1 VGHRQSR
8 LRAVLAGRLLMP
20 VHEAEV
26 RKVIRIWLATLL
38 LRSPLSSESRTV
50 SQPRPVAQPRASPWS
65 PEPAPIQSKGVNLSK
80 APEGG
85 HLYIQTSAIHNA
97 VIHFLRASDG
107 TITEADRVLTGGAG
121 SGPFN
126 YRATP
131 PGLIVEGANS
141 VLMTP
146 DKRFLFAING
156 GDNSVSSFAVAEN
169 GKLALLDVKRTGN
182 PVTGKSGTA
191 KSLEYASSTRTLY
204 VLHTFGPE
212 QIRLFSVDPEGYLK
226 LRPERYSAVP
236 ADKPGRVTTML
247 SISPDEKFLLVGCS
261 MDELPATNP
270 DGSAIVWVSRNGNP
284 HSIAANAPDPDGL
297 AVFPIDDA
305 GALGDV
311 RFQDAG
317 STSPW
322 CPLFLHNR
330 PDQFV
335 IGYAT
340 ADGLSLATLDSS
352 GEVAT
357 GPVVRADTSI
367 GRPSELC
374 WMAITPDDSLVFAT
388 MTGYGYVTSW
398 HLEGN
403 VLSIAKDPA
412 CEKPAGDGTFRG
424 LGGIVGS
431 SPNDMWMTP
440 DGAYLYQMYPNA
452 SKIIGY
458 AIHPDG
464 WLEEVTSAAIPYNT
478 PQGVTGF

>member
-1 VGHRQSR
+1 MTGHS
-8 LRAVLAGRLLMP
+8 VLAPAGVRAHGESYPRDQPKKESHMP
-20 VHEAEV
+20 NG
-26 RKVIRIWLATLL
+26 
-38 LRSPLSSESRTV
+38 
-50 SQPRPVAQPRASPWS
+50 SQS
-65 PEPAPIQSKGVNLSK
+65 
-80 APEGG
+80 G
-85 HLYIQTSAIHNA
+85 HLYVQTSAIPNA

-146 DKRFLFAING
+146 DKRLLFAING

-169 GKLALLDVKRTGN
+169 GTLTLVDVKRTGN
-182 PVTGKSGTA
+182 AVTGKSGTA
-191 KSLEYASSTRTLY
+191 KSLEYARSSRTLY

-212 QIRLFSVDPEGYLK
+212 HVRLFSVAPDGYLK
-226 LRPERYSAVP
+226 LRSERYSAVP
-236 ADKPGRVTTML
+236 ADKRGRVTTML
-247 SISPDEKFLLVGCS
+247 TVSPDEKFLLVGCS
-261 MDELPATNP
+261 LDELPATNP
-270 DGSAIVWVSRNGNP
+270 DGSPILWVSRDSHP
-284 HSIAANAPDPDGL
+284 HAIAANAPDPDGL
-297 AVFPIDDA
+297 AVFPIGDA
-305 GALGDV
+305 GALGEPL
-311 RFQDAG
+311 FQDAG
-317 STSPW
+317 ASSPW

-340 ADGLSLATLDSS
+340 ADGLSLATLGSS

-374 WMAITPDDSLVFAT
+374 WMAITPDDALVFAT

-398 HLEGN
+398 RLEGN
-403 VLSIAKDPA
+403 VLSIAQDPA

-424 LGGIVGS
+424 VGGIVGS
-431 SPNDMWMTP
+431 SPNDMWMSP

-452 SKIIGY
+452 SQLIGY
-458 AIHPDG
+458 AIQTDG
-464 WLEEVTSAAIPYNT
+464 GLEEITSAPIPYNT

>member
-1 VGHRQSR
+1 
-8 LRAVLAGRLLMP
+8 MP
-20 VHEAEV
+20 KEA
-26 RKVIRIWLATLL
+26 
-38 LRSPLSSESRTV
+38 
-50 SQPRPVAQPRASPWS
+50 Q
-65 PEPAPIQSKGVNLSK
+65 N
-80 APEGG
+80 G
-85 HLYIQTSAIHNA
+85 HLYVQTSAILNA

-107 TITEADRVLTGGAG
+107 TLTEAERVLTGGAG

-146 DKRFLFAING
+146 DKRLLFAING
-156 GDNSVSSFAVAEN
+156 GDNSVSSFEVAEN
-169 GKLALLDVKRTGN
+169 GTLRLLDVKRTGN
-182 PVTGKSGTA
+182 PVTGRSGTA
-191 KSLEYASSTRTLY
+191 KSLEYAPSTRTLY
-204 VLHTFGPE
+204 VLHTFGPQ
-212 QIRLFSVDPEGYLK
+212 QIRLFSVGSDGYLT
-226 LRPERYSAVP
+226 LRSDQYSAVP

-247 SISPDEKFLLVGCS
+247 TVSPDEKFLLVGCS

-297 AVFPIDDA
+297 AVFPIEEG
-305 GALGDV
+305 GALGEP
-311 RFQDAG
+311 RFHDAG

-340 ADGLSLATLDSS
+340 ADGLSLASLDSS
-352 GEVAT
+352 GEIAT

-398 HLEGN
+398 RLEGN
-403 VLSIAKDPA
+403 ILSIARDPA

-431 SPNDMWMTP
+431 SPNDMWISP
-440 DGAYLYQMYPNA
+440 DGAFLYQMYPNA
-452 SKIIGY
+452 SKLIGY
-458 AIHPDG
+458 AIQPDG
-464 WLEEVTSAAIPYNT
+464 WLEEVTSAVIPYNT

>member
-1 VGHRQSR
+1 
-8 LRAVLAGRLLMP
+8 
-20 VHEAEV
+20 
-26 RKVIRIWLATLL
+26 
-38 LRSPLSSESRTV
+38 
-50 SQPRPVAQPRASPWS
+50 
-65 PEPAPIQSKGVNLSK
+65 LSK
-80 APEGG
+80 EPEDG

-146 DKRFLFAING
+146 DKRLLFAING
-156 GDNSVSSFAVAEN
+156 GDNSVSNFAVAEN
-169 GKLALLDVKRTGN
+169 GTLALLDVKRTGN

-305 GALGDV
+305 GALGEV

-398 HLEGN
+398 HLGGN

-452 SKIIGY
+452 SKLIGY
-458 AIHPDG
+458 AIQPDG